1 MKSEVI
7 LALLIAALAA
17 PFAANAQTMNTP
29 AAPALNKTDMAIV
42 TAMAQANIAEIEAAK
57 LALANGNSAEV
68 KTFAKQM
75 IDDHTKA
82 LNDVNELAQD
92 KGITLP
98 SAPDAKHKAMTKRLG
113 KLKGDAFDK
122 KYMAEAGVADHK
134 KVLAALRKDQAR
146 ARDPDVKAL
155 AAKMLPTVEQ
165 HLHQA
170 TGAKVSQK

>member
-1 MKSEVI
+1 MKLEVI

-17 PFAANAQTMNTP
+17 PVAGNAQTMNTP
-29 AAPALNKTDMAIV
+29 AAPALNRTDMAIV
-42 TAMAQANIAEIEAAK
+42 TALAQANIAEIEAGK

-68 KTFAKQM
+68 KTFARQM

-82 LNDVNELAQD
+82 LNDVNDLAQN

-98 SAPDAKHKAMTKRLG
+98 GAPDAKHKAMAKILG
-113 KLKGDAFDK
+113 KLKGEAFDK
-122 KYMAEAGVADHK
+122 KYMAEAGVADNK
-134 KVLAALRKDQAR
+134 KVLAALRKDEAR

-165 HLHQA
+165 HLHLA
-170 TGAKVSQK
+170 ASNRKK